1 MQSTLDVINTI
12 GVYSVIPAIPLVLLS
27 VIFGIVLHNTLIS
40 RLDPILFKE
49 PYFHKKELNTYV
61 VWPLTILK
69 TVGYILLVTSPKMA
83 KWKRFKGFSGT
94 LPVGKSLIVLC
105 YIELVLLFM
114 VMLIAIVMMTTGLL
128 SVLLS

>member
-1 MQSTLDVINTI
+1 MKSTLDVIHTV

-27 VIFGIVLHNTLIS
+27 VIFGLVLHNTLIR
-40 RLDPILFKE
+40 RLDPVLFKE

-61 VWPLTILK
+61 VWPLTMLK
-69 TVGYILLVTSPKMA
+69 TVGYILLVTFPKLA

-114 VMLIAIVMMTTGLL
+114 VMLTAVIMMTAGFL